1 MLFMMIVKASKNTEN
16 SQSSTEWG
24 MIHPRDAGLCALSSI

>member
-1 MLFMMIVKASKNTEN
+1 MKAKYGGRFMLFMMIVKASKNTKN

-24 MIHPRDAGLCALSSI
+24 MIHP